1 MFKTILLATDG
12 SDLSNKAAQ
21 STVAFAKEHG
31 SKIVGLSVATI
42 YPYFPIVDGEVVS
55 SSFIDAINKDAQKS
69 VQKITTLASE
79 AGVPAEV
86 YVVEGTS
93 AYEEILKAAEKY
105 HCDAIFMASHG
116 RRGLD
121 KLMLGSEAQKILVH
135 SKLPVMVFK

>member
-21 STVAFAKEHG
+21 STVRFAKEHG

-42 YPYFPIVDGEVVS
+42 YPYFPIIGVEMPS
-55 SSFIDAINKDAQKS
+55 SDFIDAINKDAQKS
-69 VQKITTLASE
+69 VQIIATLASE

-86 YVVEGTS
+86 HVVEGMST
-93 AYEEILKAAEKY
+93 YEEILKAAEKY
-105 HCDAIFMASHG
+105 NCDAIFMASHG

-135 SKLPVMVFK
+135 SKLPVTIFK